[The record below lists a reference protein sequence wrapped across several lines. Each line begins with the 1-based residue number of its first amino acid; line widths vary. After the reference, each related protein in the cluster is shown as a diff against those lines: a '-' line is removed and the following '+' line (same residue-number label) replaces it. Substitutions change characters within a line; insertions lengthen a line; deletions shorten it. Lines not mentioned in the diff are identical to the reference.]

1 MDLVEFPKFPELP
14 GEIRQ
19 ETFTFCLPQRTL
31 GVYDCRTKIRLRGY
45 MLIIAQVCK
54 EAQAVAAT
62 AVQSDP
68 ASLFCPKDTWYSWS
82 RSDTASMAPL
92 LFNVQNDIL
101 WVGWE
106 FMVLRRP
113 LGAKLNGYV
122 TSLPTCYVVQALRWL
137 CLPSASSMLS

>member
-1 MDLVEFPKFPELP
+1 MELVESPKFPELP

-19 ETFTFCLPQRTL
+19 EIFRLCLPHRTL

-45 MLIIAQVCK
+45 MPIIAQVCK
-54 EAQAVAAT
+54 EAQAVAAM

-101 WVGWE
+101 WVGVHGLKKTP
-106 FMVLRRP
+106 MCRI
-113 LGAKLNGYV
+113 
-122 TSLPTCYVVQALRWL
+122 Q
-137 CLPSASSMLS
+137 